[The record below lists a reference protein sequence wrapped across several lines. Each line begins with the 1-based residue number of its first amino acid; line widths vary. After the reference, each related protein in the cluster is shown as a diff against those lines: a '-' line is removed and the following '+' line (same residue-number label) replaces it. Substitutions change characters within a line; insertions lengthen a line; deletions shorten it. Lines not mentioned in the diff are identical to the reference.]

1 MSLPSSSLP
10 AVAATPPVHRRLMF
24 WVALLY
30 FSEGLPL
37 GLFYDLFPV
46 NMRQAGVSPSEIGLL
61 SLLGLA
67 WTVKFLWAPLVDAW
81 RGHRRWIAAANVGM
95 AMTLVTLALSPDAL
109 GQGAT
114 WPWVLLVAFTVLSAT
129 NDIATDGYTIELLS
143 KDQYGVANGLRI
155 GFYRAG
161 MLSAGLML
169 VVAGWTGT
177 VGHANWSAAYGLAAA
192 LMLGQAGLIL
202 MAPAQPPRPP
212 RDAQA
217 SAREWAVLK
226 QQPIWLLA
234 LGLVLIGLLW
244 PVLGPVLKLFGPQ
257 VASAS
262 AGAASAAVPLAPDGL
277 WHSLVAWMAAY
288 QSAWWF
294 KGAIPV
300 GLMFSGAGLM
310 VMAGRS
316 PQAKALAEGPA
327 FGAWVGLLARPG
339 MLAVLLFILLF
350 KLGDAAMGFM
360 VKPFWV
366 DAGFTPAQIGLVSV
380 NVGMGL
386 SIAGGLI
393 GGWYVDRVGIFKGLW
408 VLGLAQAL
416 SNLGYAL
423 AASLIPLVPHGEAIQ
438 SLALSSQLAVYGASA
453 VESFTGGLGTG
464 AFMAFLMAIVS
475 KERPTTEYAILSSIF
490 AFSRSVSGWAG
501 GLGVEHMGY
510 AAFFFL
516 TFWLSFPA
524 YLLLPAVRRM
534 LDRPAAP

>member
-1 MSLPSSSLP
+1 
-10 AVAATPPVHRRLMF
+10 RLMF

-46 NMRQAGVSPSEIGLL
+46 NMRQAGVSPSDIGLL

-81 RGHRRWIAAANVGM
+81 RGHRRWMAAANTGM
-95 AMTLVTLALSPDAL
+95 ALTLAALALNPDAL

-129 NDIATDGYTIELLS
+129 NDIATDGYTIEILS
-143 KDQYGVANGLRI
+143 KDQYGLANGLRI
-155 GFYRAG
+155 GFYRVG

-169 VVAGWTGT
+169 VVAGWTGSE
-177 VGHANWSAAYGLAAA
+177 GHANWAAAYGLAAA
-192 LMLGQAGLIL
+192 VMLANAVLIL
-202 MAPAQPPRPP
+202 NAPAQPPRPP

-217 SAREWAVLK
+217 SAREWTVLK

-234 LGLVLIGLLW
+234 LGLVLVGLLW

-257 VASAS
+257 ATDPGLFGWMVA
-262 AGAASAAVPLAPDGL
+262 
-277 WHSLVAWMAAY
+277 H
-288 QSAWWF
+288 QTAWWF

-300 GLMFSGAGLM
+300 GLMFAGAGLM
-310 VMAGRS
+310 VAAGRS

-366 DAGFTPAQIGLVSV
+366 DAGFSPAEIGLVSV

-393 GGWYVDRVGIFKGLW
+393 GGWYVDRAGIFKGLW

-416 SNLGYAL
+416 SNL
-423 AASLIPLVPHGEAIQ
+423 
-438 SLALSSQLAVYGASA
+438 
-453 VESFTGGLGTG
+453 
-464 AFMAFLMAIVS
+464 
-475 KERPTTEYAILSSIF
+475 
-490 AFSRSVSGWAG
+490 
-501 GLGVEHMGY
+501 
-510 AAFFFL
+510 
-516 TFWLSFPA
+516 
-524 YLLLPAVRRM
+524 
-534 LDRPAAP
+534 

>member
-1 MSLPSSSLP
+1 
-10 AVAATPPVHRRLMF
+10 MF

-46 NMRQAGVSPSEIGLL
+46 NMRQAGASPSEIGLL

-81 RGHRRWIAAANVGM
+81 RGHRVWMAAANTGM
-95 AMTLVTLALSPDAL
+95 AMALVALALHPDAL

-114 WPWVLLVAFTVLSAT
+114 WPWVMLVVFTVLSAT

-143 KDQYGVANGLRI
+143 KDQFGLANGLRI
-155 GFYRAG
+155 GFYRVG

-169 VVAGWTGT
+169 VVAGWTGSE
-177 VGHANWSAAYGLAAA
+177 GHANWAAAYGLAAA
-192 LMLGQAGLIL
+192 LMLCNAALIL
-202 MAPAQPPRPP
+202 MAPPQPPRPP
-212 RDAQA
+212 RDAEA
-217 SAREWAVLK
+217 SAREWAVLR

-244 PVLGPVLKLFGPQ
+244 PVLGPVLKLFGTPM
-257 VASAS
+257 AATTAAS
-262 AGAASAAVPLAPDGL
+262 AGQGGL
-277 WHSLVAWMAAY
+277 WPAVLSWLVAN
-288 QSAWWF
+288 QGAWWF
-294 KGAIPV
+294 KGGIPV
-300 GLMFSGAGLM
+300 SLMFAGAGLM
-310 VMAGRS
+310 VAAGRS
-316 PQAKALAEGPA
+316 QQAKALAEGPA

-366 DAGFTPAQIGLVSV
+366 DAGFSPAQIGLVSV

-386 SIAGGLI
+386 SIAGGLA

-408 VLGLAQAL
+408 VLGLAQAA

-423 AASLIPLVPHGEAIQ
+423 AAALVPHADQG
-438 SLALSSQLAVYGASA
+438 LALPMQAQLAVYGASA

-464 AFMAFLMAIVS
+464 AFMAFLMAITS
-475 KERPTTEYAILSSIF
+475 KERATTEYAILSSIF

-501 GLGVEHMGY
+501 GLGVEQMGY
-510 AAFFFL
+510 SAFFFL

-524 YLLLPAVRRM
+524 YLLLPYVRRM
-534 LDRPAAP
+534 LGNGPAR

>member
-1 MSLPSSSLP
+1 M
-10 AVAATPPVHRRLMF
+10 A

-46 NMRQAGVSPSEIGLL
+46 NLRQAGVGPADIGLL

-81 RGHRRWIAAANVGM
+81 RGHRWWIAGANLGM
-95 AMTLVTLALSPDAL
+95 ALVLALLALNPQAL
-109 GQGAT
+109 GQGAS
-114 WPWVLLVAFTVLSAT
+114 WPWALLAAFTMLSAT

-143 KDQYGVANGLRI
+143 KGQYGVANGLRI
-155 GFYRAG
+155 GFYRVG
-161 MLSAGLML
+161 MLAAGGLL
-169 VVAGWTGT
+169 VVAGAMG
-177 VGHANWSAAYGLAAA
+177 VPGYPNWSAAYGLGA
-192 LMLGQAGLIL
+192 LLMVVNALAIL
-202 MAPAQPPRPP
+202 MAPAQPPRAA
-212 RDAQA
+212 REEGA
-217 SAREWAVLK
+217 SAREWAALR
-226 QQPIWLLA
+226 QQPLWLLA
-234 LGLVLIGLLW
+234 LGLVMLGLLW
-244 PVLGPVLKLFGPQ
+244 PVLGPVAKALDW
-257 VASAS
+257 
-262 AGAASAAVPLAPDGL
+262 AAVQAVSGT
-277 WHSLVAWMAAY
+277 
-288 QSAWWF
+288 WWF
-294 KGAIPV
+294 KGAVPV
-300 GLMFSGAGLM
+300 ALMFAGASVM
-310 VMAGRS
+310 VTAARG
-316 PQAKALAEGPA
+316 PQAHVLADGPV

-380 NVGMGL
+380 NVGLGL
-386 SIAGGLI
+386 SIAGGLV
-393 GGWYVDRVGIFKGLW
+393 GGWYVDRAGIFKGLW

-423 AASLIPLVPHGEAIQ
+423 AAWVVPHGMPGQAVD
-438 SLALSSQLAVYGASA
+438 LSYQFAVYAASG

-464 AFMAFLMAIVS
+464 AFMAFLMGITS
-475 KERPTTEYAILSSIF
+475 KERATTEYAILSSIF
-490 AFSRSVSGWAG
+490 AFSRAVAGWAG

-524 YLLLPAVRRM
+524 YVLLPAVRRM
-534 LDRPAAP
+534 LNRAEMR

>member
-1 MSLPSSSLP
+1 M
-10 AVAATPPVHRRLMF
+10 HRRLMF
-24 WVALLY
+24 WVAVLY

-81 RGHRRWIAAANVGM
+81 RGHRRWIASANVGM
-95 AMTLVTLALSPDAL
+95 AMTLVALALHPDAL

-161 MLSAGLML
+161 MLSAGAML
-169 VVAGWTGT
+169 VVAGWAGT
-177 VGHANWSAAYGLAAA
+177 PGHANWAAAYGLAAA
-192 LMLGQAGLIL
+192 LMLGNAALIL
-202 MAPAQPPRPP
+202 MAPPQPPRPA

-234 LGLVLIGLLW
+234 LGLVLVGLLW
-244 PVLGPVLKLFGPQ
+244 PVWGPVLKL
-257 VASAS
+257 VAPVAAGDAS
-262 AGAASAAVPLAPDGL
+262 VPSSWL
-277 WHSLVAWMAAY
+277 SWMQAH
-288 QSAWWF
+288 QGAWWF

-300 GLMFSGAGLM
+300 GLMFAGAGLM
-310 VMAGRS
+310 VVAGRS

-327 FGAWVGLLARPG
+327 FGAWVSLLARPG
-339 MLAVLLFILLF
+339 MLPVLLFILLF

-366 DAGFTPAQIGLVSV
+366 DAGFTPTQIGLVSV

-408 VLGLAQAL
+408 VLGLAQAA
-416 SNLGYAL
+416 SNLGYAM
-423 AASLIPLVPHGEAIQ
+423 AAGWVPHHEAGQ
-438 SLALSSQLAVYGASA
+438 ALSLGTQAAVYAASA

-464 AFMAFLMAIVS
+464 AFMAFLMATVS

-501 GLGVEHMGY
+501 GLGVEQMGY

-534 LDRPAAP
+534 LDRPEAR

>member
-1 MSLPSSSLP
+1 MSQPLAPSHL
-10 AVAATPPVHRRLMF
+10 AATPVVRRPMF

-37 GLFYDLFPV
+37 GIFYDLFPV
-46 NMRQAGVSPSEIGLL
+46 HMRQMGVSPADIGLL

-81 RGHRRWIAAANVGM
+81 RGHRWWMAGANWAM
-95 AMTLVTLALSPDAL
+95 ALALGLLAWHPQAL
-109 GQGAT
+109 GQGLT
-114 WPWVLLVAFTVLSAT
+114 WPWVLLAAFTVASAT

-143 KDQYGVANGLRI
+143 RGQYGVANGLRI

-161 MLSAGLML
+161 MLTAGAML
-169 VVAGWTGT
+169 VVAGWAGSAGQT
-177 VGHANWSAAYGLAAA
+177 NWSAAYGLAAV
-192 LMLGQAGLIL
+192 LMLCQGLVLL

-212 RDAQA
+212 RDGQA
-217 SAREWAVLK
+217 ATREWAVLR
-226 QQPIWLLA
+226 QQPVWLLA
-234 LGLVLIGLLW
+234 LGLVLLGLLW
-244 PVLGPVLKLFGPQ
+244 PVLGPVLRLWGPQ
-257 VASAS
+257 PGASLGEG
-262 AGAASAAVPLAPDGL
+262 AGAQLLGT
-277 WHSLVAWMAAY
+277 LVAH
-288 QSAWWF
+288 QGAWWF

-300 GLMFSGAGLM
+300 GLMFAGAALM
-310 VMAGRS
+310 VRAGRS
-316 PQAKALAEGPA
+316 PQAQALAEGPA
-327 FGAWVGLLARPG
+327 FGAWVSLLARPG
-339 MLAVLLFILLF
+339 MLPVLVFILLF

-380 NVGMGL
+380 NLGMGL
-386 SIAGGLI
+386 SIAGGLV
-393 GGWYVDRVGIFKGLW
+393 GGWYVDRAGIFKGLW

-423 AASLIPLVPHGEAIQ
+423 AAASVPHVDAGQ
-438 SLALSSQLAVYGASA
+438 TLAWSSQMAVYSASA

-475 KERPTTEYAILSSIF
+475 KERATTEYAILSSIF

-524 YLLLPAVRRM
+524 YALLPAVRRM
-534 LDRPAAP
+534 LAVPLAR